1 VRRLVTSSA
10 VAAVLALGLAGAAGA
25 DGDPASD
32 TLVYQNVFFP
42 YPAPSRDTQRALTT
56 EVAGVYREGYR
67 LKVAVVAAPS
77 DLGAIPSL
85 FNKPAGYAN
94 FLGQEISS
102 LYVGPLV
109 IVMPAGYGVYDGGR
123 STRAEDG
130 VLTALPA
137 PGTKRPDDLTRAAT
151 SAVSRLL
158 YARALR
164 SKDILAPEV
173 SAVSGVLNGGVLEA
187 VYYISDDSGRAA
199 ARLSILSSGRVV
211 FAVRLPMRP
220 TKITKPVQ
228 TEARVATR
236 VAAKRARVC
245 VTGTDPSGNHSIRS
259 CALLR
264 VG

>member
-1 VRRLVTSSA
+1 VRRFLSGCA
-10 VAAVLALGLAGAAGA
+10 AAVVALGLAGAART

-42 YPAPSRDTQRALTT
+42 YPAPSRDAQRALTA
-56 EVAGVYREGYR
+56 EVTSVYRAGYR

-85 FNKPAGYAN
+85 FDKPAPYAK

-123 STRAEDG
+123 STRAEQS
-130 VLTALPA
+130 VLSALPA
-137 PGTKRPDDLTRAAT
+137 PRTKQPDDLTRAAT
-151 SAVSRLL
+151 NAVARLL
-158 YARALR
+158 HTRALR

-173 SAVSGVLNGGVLEA
+173 SAVSGVLNGGVLKA

-199 ARLSILSSGRVV
+199 VRLSIRSSGRSV
-211 FAVRLPMRP
+211 FAVSLPTRP
-220 TKITKPVQ
+220 TKITRPVE
-228 TEARVATR
+228 TKVR
-236 VAAKRARVC
+236 VAAHVAAKGARFC

-259 CALLR
+259 CTALR